1 MQALSFGKECLGLH
15 GASRSG
21 MITAPQSQ
29 LDQNKAD
36 YMEYLYMVHGR
47 GSAELGLLGTYTG
60 LYDLHCEQIGK
71 ETVDQQVSNWHL
83 EGSAIIADYL
93 YGN

>member
-1 MQALSFGKECLGLH
+1 LH
-15 GASRSG
+15 GASQSG
-21 MITAPQSQ
+21 MITSPRCQ
-29 LDQNKAD
+29 LDQNRAE

-47 GSAELGLLGTYTG
+47 GSAEPGLLGTYTG
-60 LYDLHCEQIGK
+60 LYDLHCEQIGR
-71 ETVDQQVSNWHL
+71 ETVEKQVANWHL